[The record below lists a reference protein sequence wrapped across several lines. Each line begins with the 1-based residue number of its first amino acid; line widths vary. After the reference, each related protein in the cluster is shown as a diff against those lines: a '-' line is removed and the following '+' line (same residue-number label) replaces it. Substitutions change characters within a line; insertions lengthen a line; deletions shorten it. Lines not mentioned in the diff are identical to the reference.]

1 MKTREFVLT
10 FILII
15 AYLVGV
21 FWIFLRNRSF
31 FAKLSSGKGLN
42 LEDLN
47 LMFSVKMILN
57 FFTLLYI
64 IVLMLRML
72 KKQPKNEQT
81 DIFTVNSESVGTR
94 YSIDSSNSDTSDLT
108 NMQDLKQSRLNF
120 KNLIRAD
127 MKQSIDS
134 EQFLK

>member
-1 MKTREFVLT
+1 
-10 FILII
+10 
-15 AYLVGV
+15 
-21 FWIFLRNRSF
+21 
-31 FAKLSSGKGLN
+31 
-42 LEDLN
+42 
-47 LMFSVKMILN
+47 
-57 FFTLLYI
+57 
-64 IVLMLRML
+64 ML